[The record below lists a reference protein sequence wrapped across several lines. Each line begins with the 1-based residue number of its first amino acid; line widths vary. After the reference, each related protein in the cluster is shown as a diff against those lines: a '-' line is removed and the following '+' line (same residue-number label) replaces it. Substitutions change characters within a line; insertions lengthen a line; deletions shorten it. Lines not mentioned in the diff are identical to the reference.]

1 MTDVVPGPF
10 RNEKALRRLKKR
22 RAADARFRTYGLSA
36 IAFAL
41 LALSLLIVSIGSQAI
56 SAATY
61 HVVRFDVVLDP
72 DVIAPSGENTP
83 DDISRN
89 VDGFY
94 TLLRSDLV
102 DTFPEVA
109 DDRLARQKL
118 GDLVTRLAV
127 LPTARSVSEN
137 PTRIGQAT
145 TITVPLNDDL
155 DLYLKG
161 AISRD
166 GRMRVGEIDTVS
178 EVGPSEVRLSGPA
191 AFKGL
196 EALIASLRAEGVN
209 NLEAR
214 SILLTSADSDSDGYG
229 HRRDA
234 YRIGKR
240 LSGRASDSPTDRAAR
255 SRAECL
261 RPTDS
266 VDPGVEGNGPD
277 FAGASFQSFD
287 EY

>member
-36 IAFAL
+36 IA
-41 LALSLLIVSIGSQAI
+41 
-56 SAATY
+56 
-61 HVVRFDVVLDP
+61 
-72 DVIAPSGENTP
+72 
-83 DDISRN
+83 
-89 VDGFY
+89 
-94 TLLRSDLV
+94 LLRSDLV

-178 EVGPSEVRLSGPA
+178 EVGPSEVR
-191 AFKGL
+191 
-196 EALIASLRAEGVN
+196 
-209 NLEAR
+209 
-214 SILLTSADSDSDGYG
+214 SADSDSDGYG

-277 FAGASFQSFD
+277 FACASFQSFD